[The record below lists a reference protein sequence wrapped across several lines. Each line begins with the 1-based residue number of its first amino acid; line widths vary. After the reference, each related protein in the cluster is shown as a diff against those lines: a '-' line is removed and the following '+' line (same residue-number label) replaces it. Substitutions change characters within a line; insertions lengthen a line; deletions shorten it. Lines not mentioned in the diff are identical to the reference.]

1 MSRWLMHVLVVC
13 DISLVYKL
21 SDRFRVYKC
30 NKCLNIAFINGKNNS
45 ICSIRPFAGKITP
58 ADKMFVNFFMA
69 I

>member
-30 NKCLNIAFINGKNNS
+30 NKCLNIAFINGKKQFYLLNKAVSGQNNPS
-45 ICSIRPFAGKITP
+45 RQNVC
-58 ADKMFVNFFMA
+58 
-69 I
+69 